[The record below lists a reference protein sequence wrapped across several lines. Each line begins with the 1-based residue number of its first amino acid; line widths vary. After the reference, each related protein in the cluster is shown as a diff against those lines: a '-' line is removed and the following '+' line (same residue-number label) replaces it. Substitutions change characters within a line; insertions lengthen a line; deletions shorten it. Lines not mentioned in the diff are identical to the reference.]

1 MTESLPSYPQ
11 ATVKKEPFWSW
22 IWILPLVAFIT
33 GAWLVAVY
41 YLEKGPTVV
50 IAFDSAEGIEEGR
63 THIRYRDVDVGKV
76 IDIRLQE
83 FAIPPEDQPPAEIA
97 DENRP
102 KTQTRVLVKA
112 RLEPF
117 MADYLGRDTSFW
129 VVRPRISASEVSGIS
144 TLFSGFYIGMEPG
157 SRQGSPPNTYM
168 GLETPPQVTALTKG
182 LELVLNTKTL
192 GSVNIGAPV
201 YYRQLKAGEV
211 VGYELAGNDS
221 VNITVNIEDQYID
234 KVSSNTRFWN
244 ASGFTVEMSPS
255 GGVSAH
261 MESLISVLIGGIA
274 FDTPED
280 EQGYPLS
287 GETYFTLHE
296 NFKTAWEDKRTD
308 RLIYHVYFEDTLF
321 GLALKAPVM
330 HQGVEVGKVEAIRLQ
345 TPSEAQRARTEVT
358 ISIHT
363 GRFTDDDDSP
373 SEAIIQKLVHNGL
386 RAQLKTASLLTGA
399 KVVSLVYDDN
409 AAKENYQLAKTR
421 SDRISNFPTTQASG
435 SIIDFDPTALSN
447 EITYLV
453 QDMRTLVSSND
464 TKRLLKQA
472 ANVLQNLQ
480 GITRGLEK
488 SGISKQMVKT
498 MDTLEKTLIEIQQ
511 VAKQADQT
519 LLTADK
525 TIKQT
530 LGEDAALQYRLEV
543 LMEDLGQAADS
554 FSVLADTIQRK
565 PNSVIFGK

>member
-1 MTESLPSYPQ
+1 MTESLPNYPQ
-11 ATVKKEPFWSW
+11 AVINKEPFWSW
-22 IWILPLVAFIT
+22 IWVLPLVAFIT
-33 GAWLVAVY
+33 GAWLVTVY

-76 IDIRLQE
+76 IDISLQE
-83 FAIPPEDQPPAEIA
+83 FLIPVEDQPPAEIA
-97 DENRP
+97 DEKRP

-117 MADYLGRDTSFW
+117 MADYLGEDTSFW

-144 TLFSGFYIGMEPG
+144 TLFSGFYIGMDPG
-157 SRQGSPPNTYM
+157 SRQGSLPNTFM

-182 LELVLNTKTL
+182 LELVLNTRQL

-211 VGYELAGNDS
+211 VAYELAGNDS
-221 VNITVNIEDQYID
+221 VNVTINIADKFID
-234 KVSSNTRFWN
+234 KISSNTRFWN
-244 ASGFTVEMSPS
+244 ASGFTVEMNPS

-287 GETYFTLHE
+287 GETSFTLHE

-308 RLIYHVYFEDTLF
+308 KLVYRVYFEDTLF

-345 TPSEAQRARTEVT
+345 TSNNSQRARTEVT
-358 ISIHT
+358 ISIHS
-363 GRFTDDDDSP
+363 GRFTDNADSP
-373 SEAIIQKLVHNGL
+373 SESIIQELVNNGL
-386 RAQLKTASLLTGA
+386 RAQLKTASLLTGS
-399 KVVSLVYDDN
+399 KIVSLVYDEH
-409 AAKENYQLAKTR
+409 AEKEGYQLAKTR
-421 SDRISNFPTTQASG
+421 SDAISTFPAVRASG

-447 EITYLV
+447 ELTYLV
-453 QDMRTLVSSND
+453 HDMRMLVSSND

-480 GITRGLEK
+480 GITNDLEK
-488 SGISKQMVKT
+488 SGLSKQMVNT
-498 MDTLEKTLIEIQQ
+498 IETLENTLLEIQQ
-511 VAKQADQT
+511 VAKRADQT

-530 LGEDAALQYRLEV
+530 LGDDAGLQYRLEV

-565 PNSVIFGK
+565 PNAVIFGK